1 MKVLHINCNY
11 MSTALHQTMV
21 EHLDTLGVESKV
33 FAPVYSLKNAV
44 ITPRENV
51 VACECFHKLDRVWFY
66 GKQRKIRNALESRIA
81 VGEFDLLHAYT
92 LFTDGNCA
100 YELSRKYKIPY
111 VVAVRD
117 TDVNVFFR
125 YAPYL
130 RKRGVEILKNAAAVF
145 FLSSTYKEH
154 VLSKY
159 ICEGLRD
166 CIAEKSHI
174 IPNGIDNFWLDNPYI
189 ERDCV
194 QTQKLLEEKRVRII
208 TVGAINKRKNP
219 LTTLKAIDL
228 LEKRGYNVSF
238 TVAGGIA
245 DTRIGKELLSDMRV
259 CYAGKLAKNELIEQ
273 YRNNDIFVMPSH
285 RETFGLVYAE
295 AMSQGLPV
303 IYTKGQG
310 FDGQFPEG
318 VVGYHVD
325 DRNPEDVADGIE
337 NIIKDYGEISPR
349 CINNIHKFRWITICV
364 TYQSIYQ
371 KVCGVHNENK

>member
-11 MSTALHQTMV
+11 VSTALHQTMV
-21 EHLDTLGVESKV
+21 THLDTLGVESTV

-51 VACECFHKLDRVWFY
+51 VACKCFHKWDRIWFY
-66 GKQRKIRNALESRIA
+66 RKQKKIQRALEAKIS
-81 VGEFDLLHAYT
+81 VGEFNLLHAYT

-100 YELSRKYKIPY
+100 YKLSKKYNIPY

-117 TDVNVFFR
+117 TDVNTFFH

-145 FLSSTYKEH
+145 FLSSAYQEQ

-159 ICEGLRD
+159 VPKSQRKNVER
-166 CIAEKSHI
+166 KSHI
-174 IPNGIDNFWLDNPYI
+174 IPNGIDNFWLDNPYT
-189 ERDCV
+189 ERDIV
-194 QTQKLLEEKRVRII
+194 KTQKLLEEKRVKII
-208 TVGAINKRKNP
+208 FVGAIIKRKNP
-219 LTTLKAIDL
+219 LITLKAIDL
-228 LEKRGYNVSF
+228 LEKKGYKVEF
-238 TVAGGIA
+238 TVVGGIGDA
-245 DTRIGKELLSDMRV
+245 HIGRVLLSDKRV
-259 CYAGKLAKNELIEQ
+259 RYAGKLTKNDVIEQ

-285 RETFGLVYAE
+285 TETFGLVYAE

-318 VVGYHVD
+318 EVGYHVD
-325 DRNPEDVADGIE
+325 DHSKEAVADGIE
-337 NIIKDYGEISPR
+337 KIVRSYGEISGR
-349 CINNIHKFRWITICV
+349 CLKNIERFRWMDICE
-364 TYQSIYQ
+364 TYKSIYREI
-371 KVCGVHNENK
+371 CGAQNEN